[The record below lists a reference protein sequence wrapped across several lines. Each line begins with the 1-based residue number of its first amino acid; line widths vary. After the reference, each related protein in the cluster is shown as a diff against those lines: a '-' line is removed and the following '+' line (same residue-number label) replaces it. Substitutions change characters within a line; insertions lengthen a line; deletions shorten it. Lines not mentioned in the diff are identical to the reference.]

1 MTPKAVSRPAPEVD
15 DPEVPVLVAAAA
27 VVTAGVKVSDTL
39 C

>member
-1 MTPKAVSRPAPEVD
+1 MKPKAEGRRAPEVL

-27 VVTAGVKVSDTL
+27 VVAAGVKVSDTL